1 MTTGDEALTFQERIN
16 RLDELNVTMSELLV
30 RVTEVNLEIQ
40 RDNRQTRRILMA
52 IARKQELFDEDE
64 FDDIF
69 GE

>member
-1 MTTGDEALTFQERIN
+1 MTTGDEALMFQERIN
-16 RLDELNVTMSELLV
+16 RLEEMSVRMSELLV
-30 RVTEVNLEIQ
+30 RVTEVNLEMQ
-40 RDNRQTRRILMA
+40 RDNRQTRRIWIA

>member
-1 MTTGDEALTFQERIN
+1 MTTGDEAFTFQERIN

-30 RVTEVNLEIQ
+30 RVTEVNLEMQ
-40 RDNRQTRRILMA
+40 RESRQTRRILMA